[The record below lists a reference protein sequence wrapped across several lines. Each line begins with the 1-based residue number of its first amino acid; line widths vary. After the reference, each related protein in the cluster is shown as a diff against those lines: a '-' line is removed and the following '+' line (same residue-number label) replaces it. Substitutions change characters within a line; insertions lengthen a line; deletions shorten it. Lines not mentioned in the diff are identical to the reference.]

1 MKARLPKG
9 MGGGPTDMNG
19 MIKQAQKMQEE
30 MAALQDELDSKEYE
44 VAAGGGAVTVKIN
57 GKSEIINI
65 EIDPEIVD
73 PDDIETLQ
81 DILVAGV
88 NEAIKKVNDTN
99 SSEMSKITG
108 SLSMPGLF

>member
-1 MKARLPKG
+1 
-9 MGGGPTDMNG
+9 MNG

-30 MAALQDELDSKEYE
+30 MAALQEDLDSREYD

-57 GKSEIINI
+57 GKCEIQNI

-99 SSEMSKITG
+99 STEMSKITG

>member
-19 MIKQAQKMQEE
+19 MIRQAQKMQEE
-30 MAALQDELDSKEYE
+30 MEALQTELDAKEYE
-44 VAAGGGAVTVKIN
+44 IAAGGGAVTVKIN
-57 GKSEIINI
+57 GKCEIMNIN
-65 EIDPEIVD
+65 IDPEIVD

-81 DILVAGV
+81 DILIAGV
-88 NEAIKKVNDTN
+88 NEAIKQVNDTN
-99 SSEMSKITG
+99 TEEMSKITG